1 MNMIRFDSRSK
12 TIYLLAIAGILLI
25 LAFLGIKYIVVHLK
39 ETSPKVA
46 KSLSAPLPVEV
57 QPAMAGGIEELIG
70 AEVVAKASQSIP
82 IRTMLSIGKVIKINV
97 QLGQVV
103 RPGQLLIEI
112 DDTLL
117 NAALAA
123 AASQLESAK
132 IELDH
137 SRAKL
142 ASMQALYKNKRVT
155 EDEYRKAAQENA
167 GKEYNWANANFK
179 LAQAKYDLRGCRI
192 ESPVAGVVTT
202 LDLYEG
208 TIVKQ
213 ASDLLTLN
221 AIDPILLHAKVSEE
235 KAKSVFI
242 DQDMEVS
249 LYAFPGR
256 KFKAK
261 VAVVQPSVDEETRLI
276 TVIARMDNQNL
287 EVKPG
292 MNGVAYIKGNSQS
305 LKIPSIALISPQD
318 GSAALFV
325 VDENNVAHLRKV
337 KTNASAQGYVEIKEG
352 LAEGDRVV
360 VVGQASLR
368 DNDKVLIGEK
378 HVSN

>member
-1 MNMIRFDSRSK
+1 MNMIRFNGRSK
-12 TIYLLAIAGILLI
+12 TIYLLALAGVLLI
-25 LAFLGIKYIVVHLK
+25 LTFFGIKYVIVHLK
-39 ETSPKVA
+39 ETNPKIA
-46 KSLSAPLPVEV
+46 KALSAPLPVKV
-57 QPAMAGGIEELIG
+57 QLATAGGVDELIG

-82 IRTMLSIGKVIKINV
+82 IRTMLSIGKVMKIHV
-97 QLGQVV
+97 QLGQEV
-103 RPGQLLIEI
+103 RAGQLLIEI

-123 AASQLESAK
+123 AVSQAESAR
-132 IELDH
+132 IELEQ
-137 SRAKL
+137 SQVKL
-142 ASMQALYKNKRVT
+142 ARMDELYRNRRVT
-155 EDEYRKAAQENA
+155 EDEFRKAVHEKAS
-167 GKEYNWANANFK
+167 KEFNWANANYK

-221 AIDPILLHAKVSEE
+221 ALDPILMHAKVSEE
-235 KAKSVFI
+235 KAKSVFVG
-242 DQDMEVS
+242 QEMEVS

-261 VAVVQPSVDEETRLI
+261 VAVIQPSVDEETHLF
-276 TVIARMDNQNL
+276 TVIARLENQNL

-292 MNGVAYIKGNSQS
+292 MNGVAYLKANRQA
-305 LKIPSIALISPQD
+305 LKIPSIALISAQD
-318 GSAALFV
+318 GSAVIFV
-325 VDENNVAHLRKV
+325 VDGDNIAHLRKV
-337 KTNASAQGYVEIKEG
+337 KTDSSAQGYVEVKEG

-360 VVGQASLR
+360 VVGQASLH
-368 DNDKVLIGEK
+368 DNDKVLIGD
-378 HVSN
+378 